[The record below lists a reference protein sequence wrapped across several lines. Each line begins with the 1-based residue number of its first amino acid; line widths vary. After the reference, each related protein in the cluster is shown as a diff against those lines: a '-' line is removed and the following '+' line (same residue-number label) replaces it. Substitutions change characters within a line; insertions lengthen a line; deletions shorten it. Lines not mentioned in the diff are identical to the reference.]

1 MSGLRIFT
9 GNRLEILADRLAEVV
24 SRPLAT
30 ALEPET
36 VIVQSRGMERWVSM
50 ALARRNGICA
60 NMAFP
65 FPNAFLDDLF
75 RRILPDLPDPSPFD
89 PEILT
94 FRIMKRLPAFLRRPA
109 FADLKRYL
117 VDDAKGVKLYQLA
130 VSVVCSGFRQ
140 TQ

>member
-36 VIVQSRGMERWVSM
+36 VLVQSRGMERWVSM

-60 NMAFP
+60 N
-65 FPNAFLDDLF
+65 
-75 RRILPDLPDPSPFD
+75 
-89 PEILT
+89 
-94 FRIMKRLPAFLRRPA
+94 
-109 FADLKRYL
+109 
-117 VDDAKGVKLYQLA
+117 
-130 VSVVCSGFRQ
+130 
-140 TQ
+140 

>member
-1 MSGLRIFT
+1 
-9 GNRLEILADRLAEVV
+9 
-24 SRPLAT
+24 
-30 ALEPET
+30 
-36 VIVQSRGMERWVSM
+36 MERWVSM

-89 PEILT
+89 PEILA
-94 FRIMKRLPAFLRRPA
+94 FRIMKRLPAFLERPA

-117 VDDAKGVKLYQLA
+117 VDDTKGSEIISAGRQGGRPLR
-130 VSVVCSGFRQ
+130 SVPGFS
-140 TQ
+140 TGNDISMGGGAGG